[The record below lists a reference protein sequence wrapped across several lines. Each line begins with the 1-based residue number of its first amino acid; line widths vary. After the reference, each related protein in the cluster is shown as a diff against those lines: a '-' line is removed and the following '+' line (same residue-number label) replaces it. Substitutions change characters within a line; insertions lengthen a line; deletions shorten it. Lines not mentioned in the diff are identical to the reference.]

1 MYASKV
7 VTITSGKK
15 EYVLDATRIL
25 YVQMKRN
32 DAFVHMSDGEL
43 YDIRVT
49 LRELREILGNGFLL
63 VHRSCLVSARAIH
76 DITDT
81 INLINGENLEYT
93 VRRKRQL
100 REELQVWR
108 ASVIE
113 DCEQRNTPAA
123 PKEYRAHYASFD
135 DMPFAFTDIEMVLDG
150 QRQAVDWVF
159 RYGNDALARLE
170 KVPLDQLIGHS
181 FGSIFPN
188 MDAKWL
194 RCYERAAL
202 WGETLELIDYSPEI
216 DTYLKVVCFPR
227 LRAIAAVSCLTSKIS
242 TTHAAAPTPT
252 APLRCILDTKKRLT
266 TSHYPTLI
274 KKKYSPYDL
283 GRNDIKRDE
292 LFFSQIQN
300 Q

>member
-1 MYASKV
+1 MHASKV

-15 EYVLDATRIL
+15 EYVLDATRVL

-32 DAFVHMSDGEL
+32 DAFVHMIDGEL

-49 LRELREILGNGFLL
+49 LRELREILGSGFLL

-81 INLINGENLEYT
+81 VNLINGESLEYT

-100 REELQVWR
+100 REELQAWR

-113 DCEQRNTPAA
+113 DREQRDASAA
-123 PKEYRAHYASFD
+123 LEDYHARYASFD

-170 KVPLDQLIGHS
+170 KVPLDRLIGHS

-188 MDAKWL
+188 MDGKWL
-194 RCYERAAL
+194 RCYERAAF

-216 DTYLKVVCFPR
+216 DTYLKVVCFPT
-227 LRAIAAVSCLTSKIS
+227 ITGHCG
-242 TTHAAAPTPT
+242 
-252 APLRCILDTKKRLT
+252 CILFD
-266 TSHYPTLI
+266 
-274 KKKYSPYDL
+274 
-283 GRNDIKRDE
+283 
-292 LFFSQIQN
+292 IQN
-300 Q
+300 INYTRSSPDADRALALYFGYEGAADR

>member
-1 MYASKV
+1 MYASKL

-32 DAFVHMSDGEL
+32 DAFIHMSDGEL

-49 LRELREILGNGFLL
+49 LRELREILGSGFLL
-63 VHRSCLVSARAIH
+63 AHRSCLVSARAIH
-76 DITDT
+76 GITDT
-81 INLINGENLEYT
+81 INLINGEKLEYT

-108 ASVIE
+108 ASFIK
-113 DCEQRNTPAA
+113 DHEQRNAPATP
-123 PKEYRAHYASFD
+123 EGYRAHYASFD
-135 DMPFAFTDIEMVLDG
+135 NMPFAFTDIEMVLDG

-188 MDAKWL
+188 MDGKWL
-194 RCYERAAL
+194 RCYERAAFL
-202 WGETLELIDYSPEI
+202 GETLELIDYSPEI
-216 DTYLKVVCFPR
+216 DTYLKVVCFPTFTGHCGCI
-227 LRAIAAVSCLTSKIS
+227 LFDIKTS

-252 APLRCILDTKKRLT
+252 APLRCILDTRKRPT
-266 TSHYPTLI
+266 ARHCPTLI
-274 KKKYSPYDL
+274 K
-283 GRNDIKRDE
+283 
-292 LFFSQIQN
+292 
-300 Q
+300 